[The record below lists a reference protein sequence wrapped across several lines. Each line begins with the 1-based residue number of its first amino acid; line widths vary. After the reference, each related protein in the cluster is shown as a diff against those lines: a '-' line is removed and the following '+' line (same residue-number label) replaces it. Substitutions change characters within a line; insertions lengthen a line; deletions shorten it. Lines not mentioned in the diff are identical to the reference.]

1 MFKQMNFFLD
11 NFDLQLMAPSAIE
24 LIEMENSSEDVL
36 PLPPSAGNTASPPSG
51 CILVCCWDAILC
63 PLEFICGAGI
73 W

>member
-1 MFKQMNFFLD
+1 
-11 NFDLQLMAPSAIE
+11 MAPSAVE
-24 LIEMENSSEDVL
+24 LIEMTNSSEDVL

-51 CILVCCWDAILC
+51 CILVCGWDFMLG